1 MSELIKRASTGHV
14 TYASAG
20 VGSTLHINGAMFAH
34 RLKIDMEHVPY
45 KGSATALPDVAAGR
59 VTLIFG
65 GFSGIAPY
73 LSSGKLR
80 ALAVTDS
87 KRLPALPDIPTLME
101 QGVPFTY
108 TYWLG
113 LLAPAGT
120 PPAVVKQLSNALNHA
135 ARDKEVVSR
144 FEAEGSAPWTSSPEE
159 FKRYLENEITETAK
173 LVKALN
179 IPKD

>member
-1 MSELIKRASTGHV
+1 M
-14 TYASAG
+14 
-20 VGSTLHINGAMFAH
+20 GSTLHINGAMFAH
-34 RLKIDMEHVPY
+34 RQKVDMHHVPY

-65 GFSGIAPY
+65 GLSGIAPY
-73 LSSGKLR
+73 LASGKLR

-87 KRLPALPDIPTLME
+87 KRLPALADVPTLME

-120 PPAVVKQLSNALNHA
+120 PQAVVKKLSDALNHA
-135 ARDKEVVSR
+135 ARDKEVISR
-144 FEAEGSAPWTSSPEE
+144 FEAEGSAPWTSNPEE
-159 FKRYLENEITETAK
+159 FRRYLEKEISETAE
-173 LVKALN
+173 LVKAPN